1 LTQNEPLGT
10 VTDEPEFRTFK
21 ARQANLLVRKQEYFG
36 KGKDIMEEFAS
47 PDHAETGTAVAA
59 VLQLTETAA
68 EMVKVSMQ
76 RESLTD
82 YALRVSVVGGGCSG
96 LQYSLNF
103 DNVVHDDDAVV
114 EQYGVRLVVDA
125 TSAPH
130 LAGTTIDYVKG
141 LHGAGF
147 KFINPKAARTC
158 GCGSSFST

>member
-1 LTQNEPLGT
+1 
-10 VTDEPEFRTFK
+10 
-21 ARQANLLVRKQEYFG
+21 
-36 KGKDIMEEFAS
+36 MEEIAS
-47 PDHAETGTAVAA
+47 LDTVGSAA
-59 VLQLTETAA
+59 ASSTPVLSLTEAAA
-68 EMVKVSMQ
+68 EMVKVALQ
-76 RESLTD
+76 REGLAGH
-82 YALRVSVVGGGCSG
+82 ALRVSVVGGGCSG

-103 DNVVHDDDAVV
+103 DDSTHPDDAVV

-147 KFINPKAARTC
+147 KFVNPKAARTC

>member
-1 LTQNEPLGT
+1 
-10 VTDEPEFRTFK
+10 
-21 ARQANLLVRKQEYFG
+21 
-36 KGKDIMEEFAS
+36 MEEYAS
-47 PDHAETGTAVAA
+47 PDPVEAGAA
-59 VLQLTETAA
+59 AGDVLQLTEAAA

-76 RESLTD
+76 REGLVD

-103 DNVVHDDDAVV
+103 DNMVREEDAVV

-147 KFINPKAARTC
+147 KFLNPKAARTC